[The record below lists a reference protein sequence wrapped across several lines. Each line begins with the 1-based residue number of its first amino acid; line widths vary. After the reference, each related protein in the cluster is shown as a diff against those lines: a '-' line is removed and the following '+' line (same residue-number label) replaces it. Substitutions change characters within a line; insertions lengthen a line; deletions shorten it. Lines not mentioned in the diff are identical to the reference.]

1 MRRWVILVGLS
12 MVCTA
17 TAAAQMGKSV
27 SVAAGTPEDKELN
40 GINATTD
47 PAQKI
52 ALLDKF
58 SAEHP
63 TGDLALMADQIYL
76 NAYLEQKDYD
86 KAMEYA
92 EKALAIDPDAFGT
105 AVDLVRAAEGKGDIA
120 KLFDAGESL
129 LPILQRYK
137 SQPPP
142 AGVSPDDWKKQQE
155 QTIAAAQN
163 DVSYAQYALF
173 NAAYQAKDPAVK
185 PQYLERYLKDFPDSS
200 YAANAREVLPFAYQQ
215 AGNTAKMLE
224 SAKSVLAANP
234 NDAGVLVMLAD
245 YWSEKGQ
252 QLDEAATDAQKAL
265 TALGSAQKPAGV
277 SDADWKA
284 QLDIQQGIA
293 NTALGQVY
301 VTKGKTAVAIDAF
314 RKASPLLKSSNY
326 YYGRNLYRLGF
337 TLAKGQQIP
346 EARQVLTQAIAV
358 DSPYRKLAQAEL
370 DKIGGASTHTRKKS

>member
-1 MRRWVILVGLS
+1 MRRCVILVGLS
-12 MVCTA
+12 VLCAA
-17 TAAAQMGKSV
+17 TAAAQMGKSI

-40 GINATTD
+40 EINSATD
-47 PAQKI
+47 PAQRI

-58 SAEHP
+58 SIEHS
-63 TGDLALMADQIYL
+63 TGDLALMADQIYV
-76 NAYLEQKDYD
+76 NAYLEQKNYD

-105 AVDLVRAAEGKGDIA
+105 AVNLVRAAEGKGDIA
-120 KLFDAGESL
+120 TLFGAAESL
-129 LPILQRYK
+129 VSILQRYK

-142 AGVSPDDWKKQQE
+142 SGISTDEWKKQQE
-155 QTIAAAQN
+155 GTFTAAQS
-163 DVSYAQYALF
+163 DISYAQYAMF
-173 NAAYQAKDPAVK
+173 NAAYQAKDPSIKV
-185 PQYLERYLKDFPDSS
+185 QYLERYLKDFPDSPYS
-200 YAANAREVLPFAYQQ
+200 ANAREALPFSYQQ
-215 AGNTAKMLE
+215 AGNTPKMLE
-224 SAKSVLAANP
+224 SAKSVLAENP
-234 NDAGVLVMLAD
+234 NDAGMLVMLAD

-252 QLDEAATDAQKAL
+252 QLDQAEADAQKAL
-265 TALGSAQKPAGV
+265 TVLGSTPKPANV

-301 VTKGKTAVAIDAF
+301 VTKGKTGQAIDAF

-337 TLAKGQQIP
+337 TLAKAQQIP
-346 EARQVLTQAIAV
+346 EARQTLTQAIAV

-370 DKIGGASTHTRKKS
+370 DKIGGATTHARKKS